1 MTPRLKFLSFLLGLS
16 LIYAVYDYIDRNSG
30 NSKSERTTRK
40 KFKRARTAGMSANS
54 AKIKKFK
61 ARQKIR
67 EQEALEK
74 KNRKSTQVQEKQF
87 SAISDEFNNLDGW
100 SRNPFVKFEEP
111 KTVVIYKKAKDIA
124 PSQKIEQP
132 TKQAFELNALDK
144 LNIETAVSMG
154 DRAFVTINGKTY
166 REGDLIDDALIEKI
180 ENEQVTFR
188 VGTTTI
194 IKNVGI

>member
-16 LIYAVYDYIDRNSG
+16 LIYAVYDYIDRNSN
-30 NSKSERTTRK
+30 NSKNERTNRK
-40 KFKRARTAGMSANS
+40 KNKRARTAEATSNS
-54 AKIKKFK
+54 AKIKKSR
-61 ARQKIR
+61 ARAAKK
-67 EQEALEK
+67 EALENNNK
-74 KNRKSTQVQEKQF
+74 KDVRLQQNQF
-87 SAISDEFNNLDGW
+87 SVISDQFNNLEGW
-100 SRNPFVKFEEP
+100 SRNPFVKFQEP
-111 KTVVIYKKAKDIA
+111 KNIVIKKESDNITKN
-124 PSQKIEQP
+124 QKIEEP
-132 TKQAFELNALDK
+132 AKQAFELNALDK

>member
-16 LIYAVYDYIDRNSG
+16 LIYAVYDYIDRNSN
-30 NSKSERTTRK
+30 NSKDVGTSRK
-40 KFKRARTAGMSANS
+40 KYKRARTAGTSSNS
-54 AKIKKFK
+54 AKINKVRARHIKK
-61 ARQKIR
+61 
-67 EQEALEK
+67 EALKNDNK
-74 KNRKSTQVQEKQF
+74 KDIRLQENQF
-87 SAISDEFNNLDGW
+87 SVISDEFNNLEGW
-100 SRNPFVKFEEP
+100 SRNPFVKFAEP
-111 KTVVIYKKAKDIA
+111 KTLVINTKSKDIA
-124 PSQKIEQP
+124 PSQKAEEP
-132 TKQAFELNALDK
+132 MKQDFQLISLDK